1 MALGKA
7 LLQIVISTY
16 MIHSY
21 NGPAADITLSIVI
34 PSLSPSNC
42 SRFIENCKD
51 LDTEYVFVVRD
62 SKEYEDL
69 EKSNA
74 RIRVIQTNSR
84 NFSFLRNIGGY
95 FSSGKYIMYAG
106 DDEKFSDELK
116 KSMEVLGK
124 EDFDAYSV
132 IVEVLFG
139 QKIVKMWTRENV
151 RVINRNFYHFIGR
164 VHERYSMIPKKKRKL
179 DGRIVNKSYDSWS
192 HYRRKNLRI
201 TKLEEKTLKNIINR
215 AYFPIMDYIF
225 RGGVRG
231 GFQDLKV
238 LFGSIMYAYFI
249 CVRGSVPFKQLV
261 SRQKCSLSNMGPY
274 LEKVTSEHEREYATN
289 VLRNLTAGEIPE
301 GSTLDEELQQLLS
314 ALEE

>member
-1 MALGKA
+1 M
-7 LLQIVISTY
+7 IYTY
-16 MIHSY
+16 
-21 NGPAADITLSIVI
+21 NATATDVPLSIII

-42 SRFIENCKD
+42 RQFIENCKD
-51 LDTEYVFVVRD
+51 LDTEYIFVVRD
-62 SKEYEDL
+62 YKEYEDL

-74 RIRVIQTNSR
+74 RIKVIQTNSR
-84 NFSFLRNIGGY
+84 NFAFLRNLGGY

-106 DDEKFSDELK
+106 DDEKISAELRR
-116 KSMEVLGK
+116 SIEVIGK

-164 VHERYSMIPKKKRKL
+164 VHERYSMIPPKRRKL
-179 DGRIVNKSYDSWS
+179 DGKIINKSYDNWS

-201 TKLEEKTLKNIINR
+201 TKLEEKTLKNLINR
-215 AYFPIMDYIF
+215 TYFPVMDYIF

-238 LFGSIMYAYFI
+238 LYGSIMYAFFI
-249 CVRGSVPFKQLV
+249 CVRGSAPLKRLG
-261 SRQKCSLSNMGPY
+261 SRQGYSLNSMGSY
-274 LEKVTSEHEREYATN
+274 LKKVTSEYEREYAIN
-289 VLRNLTAGEIPE
+289 VLKHLTAGEIPE
-301 GSTLDEELQQLLS
+301 GSTLDEEVQQLLS
-314 ALEE
+314 IVEE